1 MCEVYKVVVPDA
13 KKFVKRHFKYKY
25 EELYGIALRV
35 FLGGLGLGAAK
46 PPSTVRELIEVYCAA
61 AGHKNALWVRDAARQ
76 DGKGDYVVFDVP
88 IERLRELLAAPG
100 GGGAA

>member
-1 MCEVYKVVVPDA
+1 MCEVFKVVVPDA

-35 FLGGLGLGAAK
+35 FLGGLGLGAAAR
-46 PPSTVRELIEVYCAA
+46 PPQSVRELIEAYCAA
-61 AGHKNALWVRDAARQ
+61 AGHKTALWVRDAARQ

-88 IERLRELLAAPG
+88 PERLRSLVDETSA
-100 GGGAA
+100 GA